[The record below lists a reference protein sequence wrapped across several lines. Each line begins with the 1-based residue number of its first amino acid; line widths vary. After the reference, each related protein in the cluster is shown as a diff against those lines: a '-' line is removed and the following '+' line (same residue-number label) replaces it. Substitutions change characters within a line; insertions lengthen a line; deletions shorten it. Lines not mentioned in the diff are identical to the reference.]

1 MLVLHAPAT
10 AVTSTDEKPGDEI
23 PGLLQVLAQVP
34 DPRRRRGRRF
44 TLVFV
49 LAVAVACAL
58 AGAKN
63 FREIGDQAADL
74 PQELLARLGGLPHP
88 LLRTIAA
95 PSEKRIRTLIQQVN
109 AARLDEVT
117 GTWLRALASA
127 GRLDELLTA
136 IAIDGKWLRGIG
148 DGQQVKLFA
157 AMLQAEKVIIAQHA
171 IPEDTNETT
180 QVKELLG
187 RVDLTDAVVT
197 GDAAHSHR
205 ATAQYI
211 AAPADEGG
219 RGSDYFLYVKGNEPT
234 LQRAVYDAIQAPG
247 ARKPDFCEMDYGHGR
262 IIKRSLWVTGAG
274 GLDFPY
280 VTRVVRIQ
288 RDGYDAAGTRVSKE
302 IVHAVTS
309 LGAGRAGPADLA
321 RIARGQWGI
330 ESVHWLRDTAYQED
344 SGTGYTGNGP
354 QIMATLR
361 NISISLLYLAGV
373 TQIARTLQAN
383 GRDRT
388 RLLSYLPL

>member
-1 MLVLHAPAT
+1 
-10 AVTSTDEKPGDEI
+10 
-23 PGLLQVLAQVP
+23 
-34 DPRRRRGRRF
+34 
-44 TLVFV
+44 
-49 LAVAVACAL
+49 
-58 AGAKN
+58 
-63 FREIGDQAADL
+63 
-74 PQELLARLGGLPHP
+74 
-88 LLRTIAA
+88 
-95 PSEKRIRTLIQQVN
+95 
-109 AARLDEVT
+109 
-117 GTWLRALASA
+117 
-127 GRLDELLTA
+127 
-136 IAIDGKWLRGIG
+136 
-148 DGQQVKLFA
+148 
-157 AMLQAEKVIIAQHA
+157 MLQAEKVIIAQHA

-288 RDGYDAAGTRVSKE
+288 RDGYCAAPVGAVEPGT
-302 IVHAVTS
+302 
-309 LGAGRAGPADLA
+309 
-321 RIARGQWGI
+321 ARGIPNKNPTRPPMRHG
-330 ESVHWLRDTAYQED
+330 VGKVVCDPGLR
-344 SGTGYTGNGP
+344 
-354 QIMATLR
+354 
-361 NISISLLYLAGV
+361 
-373 TQIARTLQAN
+373 
-383 GRDRT
+383 GRFA
-388 RLLSYLPL
+388 S